1 MIKLE
6 LQLVAW
12 AVFLIGLLLAILG
25 YGGKID
31 IHIGRLKITGPLGAV
46 LAVLGAS
53 ALLARSFSRFC
64 SNRSRRFPPHDA
76 SLSPEAREDAKEFGH
91 GVSHRTSQAN
101 GEGRDTD
108 FVAGPGNRLRRLD
121 ILDVARSPWTRT

>member
-1 MIKLE
+1 M
-6 LQLVAW
+6 
-12 AVFLIGLLLAILG
+12 
-25 YGGKID
+25 
-31 IHIGRLKITGPLGAV
+31 GRLKIPALLGAF
-46 LAVLGAS
+46 LAVLGAI
-53 ALLARSFSRFC
+53 ALLPPPRSFSRFC